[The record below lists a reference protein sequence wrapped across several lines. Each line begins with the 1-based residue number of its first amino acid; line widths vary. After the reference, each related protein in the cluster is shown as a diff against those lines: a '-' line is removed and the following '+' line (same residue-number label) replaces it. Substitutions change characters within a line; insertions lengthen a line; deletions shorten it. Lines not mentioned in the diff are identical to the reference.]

1 MMDIFIELDKKEEV
15 LAKRYAKMYRMSLE
29 ETFKSALFKQIEEE
43 YDIVVAEMAHN
54 EVVKDSKANSHDEV
68 IQSLLG

>member
-54 EVVKDSKANSHDEV
+54 EVVTDSKANSHDEV